1 MIHDISHERKE
12 MRITNKFNL
21 PETIVRFNENSHY
34 DSGKSNITCTQLI
47 DSPRIVQL
55 RKKHQNELEQD
66 ISEMLWMIMGT
77 AMHGIFE
84 SVKVE
89 GTIAEERLFTQLN
102 GWDISGAIDSQIVEP
117 DGIIIGDY
125 KFTSVWAVMNDKPD
139 WEYQLNI
146 YAWLVE
152 VVKKI
157 PVKSLR
163 IYAMCRDWQ
172 RRDVGKEGY
181 PEVPLVTVE
190 VPLWPLAQRQAYVEA
205 RLKAHADA
213 DTDATLGSDLA
224 KCSPDDQWRRKE
236 TFAVMRNKNMSRA
249 WRVFDSHEVA
259 VKFAAENKDVTVIT
273 RPAEPIRCKNNF
285 CRVSQFCSQF
295 KDENEIL

>member
-1 MIHDISHERKE
+1 

-21 PETIVRFNENSHY
+21 PESIVQFNQNAVY
-34 DSGKSNITCTQLI
+34 NSGKSNITCTQLI

-77 AMHGIFE
+77 AMHSIFD

-89 GTIAEERLFTQLN
+89 GTITEERLFTQLH
-102 GWDISGAIDSQIVEP
+102 GWDISGAIDSQIMEP

-152 VVKKI
+152 VVKKM
-157 PVKSLR
+157 PVKALR

-181 PEVPLVTVE
+181 PDTPLVTVE

-205 RLKAHADA
+205 RLQQHADA
-213 DTDATLGSDLA
+213 DTDVTLGTELA
-224 KCSPDDQWRRKE
+224 KCTAEDQWRRKE
-236 TFAVMRNKNMSRA
+236 TYAVMRNKNMARA
-249 WRVFDSHEVA
+249 WRVFDTNDA
-259 VKFAAENKDVTVIT
+259 AIAFAAENKDVTVIT

-295 KDENEIL
+295 KEENEIF